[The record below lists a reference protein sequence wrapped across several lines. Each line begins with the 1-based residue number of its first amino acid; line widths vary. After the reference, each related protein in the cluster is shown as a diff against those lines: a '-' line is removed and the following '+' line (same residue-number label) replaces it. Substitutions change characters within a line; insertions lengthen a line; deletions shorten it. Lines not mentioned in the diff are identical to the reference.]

1 MLHKPLLEASR
12 AREVSRTGFR
22 GHQCW
27 VVLAGAWLRCA
38 GTSKRNIQGHMRRGP
53 ETRLAPCK
61 SRPGA
66 CQQAAMTGQSHP
78 PCPTNVLPGRPSW
91 IPQLLQGGHLRTHTG
106 CHLLLYRADSPDEH
120 SSAATRRQGRENL
133 RAEGKRRKPA
143 EEPRPGESCEWP
155 RSADSPRAA
164 GVGHAVVQPFWTL
177 VCSSGKRG

>member
-1 MLHKPLLEASR
+1 
-12 AREVSRTGFR
+12 
-22 GHQCW
+22 
-27 VVLAGAWLRCA
+27 
-38 GTSKRNIQGHMRRGP
+38 MRRGP

-91 IPQLLQGGHLRTHTG
+91 IPQLPQGGHLRTHTG

-133 RAEGKRRKPA
+133 RAEGKRRQPA
-143 EEPRPGESCEWP
+143 EEPRPGSHASGPGPQILPGRLASGMQLCS
-155 RSADSPRAA
+155 RSGPWFAVLGNGDNSGVLCKDLKIDS
-164 GVGHAVVQPFWTL
+164 
-177 VCSSGKRG
+177 